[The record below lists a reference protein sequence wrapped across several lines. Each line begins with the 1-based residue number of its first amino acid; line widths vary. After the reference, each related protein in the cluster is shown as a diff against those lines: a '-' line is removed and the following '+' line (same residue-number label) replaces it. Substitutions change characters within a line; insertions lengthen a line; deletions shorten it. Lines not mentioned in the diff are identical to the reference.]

1 MIKLRDLLTEA
12 KNDQIA
18 SRVWDY
24 IIVNELY
31 ITKDSLREVSDQV
44 AHITKKNKQDIFD
57 SVLRMGDQKNWFT
70 EFIVDKVFRNKKN
83 ES

>member
-24 IIVNELY
+24 IITNEIY
-31 ITKDSLREVSDQV
+31 VTKNSLKEVSDQV
-44 AHITKKNKQDIFD
+44 AKITKKIYAIGLLK
-57 SVLRMGDQKNWFT
+57 
-70 EFIVDKVFRNKKN
+70 
-83 ES
+83 

>member
-24 IIVNELY
+24 IIVNELH
-31 ITKDSLREVSDQV
+31 ITKKSLREVSDQV
-44 AHITKKNKQDIFD
+44 AYITKKNKQDIFD

>member
-24 IIVNELY
+24 IITNEIY
-31 ITKDSLREVSDQV
+31 ITKNSLKEVSDQV
-44 AHITKKNKQDIFD
+44 AKITKKNKQDIFD
-57 SVLRMGDQKNWFT
+57 SVLRIGEQKNWLTTYVT
-70 EFIVDKVFRNKKN
+70 EKVFVKK
-83 ES
+83 

>member
-24 IIVNELY
+24 VIVNELH

-44 AHITKKNKQDIFD
+44 AYITKKNKQDIFD

-83 ES
+83 G

>member
-24 IIVNELY
+24 IITNEIY
-31 ITKDSLREVSDQV
+31 VTKNSLKEVSDQV
-44 AHITKKNKQDIFD
+44 AYITKKNKQDIFD
-57 SVLRMGDQKNWFT
+57 SVLRIGEQKNWLT
-70 EFIVDKVFRNKKN
+70 TYVMEKVFGKK
-83 ES
+83 

>member
-24 IIVNELY
+24 IITNEIY
-31 ITKDSLREVSDQV
+31 VTKESLREVSDQV
-44 AHITKKNKQDIFD
+44 AQITKKKKQDIFD
-57 SVLRMGDQKNWFT
+57 SVIRIGDRKNWLTTYIIEKTFG
-70 EFIVDKVFRNKKN
+70 K
-83 ES
+83 

>member
-24 IIVNELY
+24 IITNEIY
-31 ITKDSLREVSDQV
+31 VTKNSLKEVSDQV
-44 AHITKKNKQDIFD
+44 AYITKKNKQDIFD
-57 SVLRMGDQKNWFT
+57 SVLRIGEQKNWLT
-70 EFIVDKVFRNKKN
+70 TYIIEKTFRKIK
-83 ES
+83 

>member
-44 AHITKKNKQDIFD
+44 AYITKKNKQDIFD

-83 ES
+83 G

>member
-24 IIVNELY
+24 IITNEIY
-31 ITKDSLREVSDQV
+31 VTKESLREVSDQV
-44 AHITKKNKQDIFD
+44 AQNTKKKKQDIFN
-57 SVLRMGDQKNWFT
+57 SVIRIGEQKNWLTTYVT
-70 EFIVDKVFRNKKN
+70 EKVFGKK
-83 ES
+83 

>member
-24 IIVNELY
+24 IITNEIY
-31 ITKDSLREVSDQV
+31 VTKNSLKEVSDQV
-44 AHITKKNKQDIFD
+44 AYITKKNKQDIFD

-83 ES
+83 GE

>member
-24 IIVNELY
+24 VIVNELH

-44 AHITKKNKQDIFD
+44 AYITKKNKQDIFD

-70 EFIVDKVFRNKKN
+70 EFIEDKVFRNKKN
-83 ES
+83 G

>member
-24 IIVNELY
+24 VIVNELH

-44 AHITKKNKQDIFD
+44 AYITKKNKQDIFD

>member
-24 IIVNELY
+24 IITNEIY
-31 ITKDSLREVSDQV
+31 ITKNSLKEVSDQV
-44 AHITKKNKQDIFD
+44 AKITKKNKQDIFD
-57 SVLRMGDQKNWFT
+57 SVLRIGEQKNWLTTYVT
-70 EFIVDKVFRNKKN
+70 EKVFGKK
-83 ES
+83 

>member
-24 IIVNELY
+24 IITNEIY
-31 ITKDSLREVSDQV
+31 VTKESLREVSDQV
-44 AHITKKNKQDIFD
+44 AQITKKKKQDIFD

-83 ES
+83 GE